1 MTDIGW
7 QFPALLFLAMV
18 ISGLLTL
25 LQQRQYS
32 RELSRIAAASQGKDD
47 VLLSGRGRSLRGGAL
62 LILVV
67 DRASGEIVTARGMV
81 GASVFARFRDLP
93 DLLGPTA
100 TATER
105 TRGKQLTAAASM
117 ALAQMPSPRGP
128 RAHLPRP
135 AGAAFVPRS
144 SATASAARPA
154 RQPLATA

>member
-18 ISGLLTL
+18 VSGLLTL

-32 RELSRIAAASQGKDD
+32 RELSRIAAASRGKDD
-47 VLLSGRGRSLRGGAL
+47 VLLSGRGRSLLGGAV

-67 DRASGEIVTARGMV
+67 DRTTAQIVTARGMV
-81 GASVFARFRDLP
+81 GASVFARFKDLP

-105 TRGKQLTAAASM
+105 TRGKQVTAAATM
-117 ALAQMPSPRGP
+117 ALAQMPSPRRVRGSRP
-128 RAHLPRP
+128 RTRTAGAASVPRP
-135 AGAAFVPRS
+135 ARRPV
-144 SATASAARPA
+144 ATA
-154 RQPLATA
+154 